1 MAIADWET
9 RLSGVE
15 QLLGWEEMVVACGTY
30 VSVNLLHGLVC
41 VNILAD
47 FEY

>member
-41 VNILAD
+41 VNN
-47 FEY
+47 